1 MCFSCPESRGIREA
15 RWICQGIYISC
26 SSGKLAYWIALQVT
40 PVIAAIEQA
49 GVPAL
54 RGAFTLAALVLVVA
68 GIVIFR
74 RRHQLF
80 DRDPT
85 VVNDEREVR
94 DDRIQLLVLVWGG
107 LTTLIVGILIDVL
120 RA

>member
-1 MCFSCPESRGIREA
+1 MKNLI
-15 RWICQGIYISC
+15 IHQI
-26 SSGKLAYWIALQVT
+26 T
-40 PVIAAIEQA
+40 PIVAAIEQA

-54 RGAFTLAALVLVVA
+54 RGAFTIAAVVVVLA

-74 RRHQLF
+74 KRHQLF
-80 DRDPT
+80 DRDPN
-85 VVNDEREVR
+85 VVNDVREVR
-94 DDRIQLLVLVWGG
+94 DDRIQLIVLVWGV

>member
-1 MCFSCPESRGIREA
+1 MKTV
-15 RWICQGIYISC
+15 ISHQ
-26 SSGKLAYWIALQVT
+26 IV
-40 PVIAAIEQA
+40 PIIAAIEQA

-54 RGAFTLAALVLVVA
+54 RGAFSIAALVLVLA
-68 GIVIFR
+68 GILIFR

-85 VVNDEREVR
+85 VENDVREVR
-94 DDRIQLLVLVWGG
+94 DDRIQLFVMVWGG
-107 LTTLIVGILIDVL
+107 LTTLIVGILIDVW